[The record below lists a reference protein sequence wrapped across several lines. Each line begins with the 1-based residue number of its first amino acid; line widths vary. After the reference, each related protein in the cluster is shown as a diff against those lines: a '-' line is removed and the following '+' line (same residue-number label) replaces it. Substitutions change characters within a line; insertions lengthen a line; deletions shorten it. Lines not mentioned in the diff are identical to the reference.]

1 MATEKKQKLLGFGKK
16 FNQLGGTR
24 VVVAYFGLYAYCNR
38 L

>member
-1 MATEKKQKLLGFGKK
+1 MVTDKKQKLLGFGKK

-24 VVVAYFGLYAYCNR
+24 VVVAYFGLYTYRNR